1 VVIVAVLSILVGAFS
16 GLAQK
21 SIRRILAFSAVM
33 NAGFIVLGLLVPSYL
48 KNGTVQ
54 LGAMFYF
61 LVTYAVASAGAL
73 TGVAYLSGKG
83 DRKENLEDLRGAGR
97 KHPFVALGATVCLA
111 SLAGLPPVAGF
122 LAKFALF
129 TDVFAAGHGAI
140 AIFAFALSLVAAV
153 YYLRIAYVLFMPVK
167 AEGECK
173 CCCCKSQAAFTYM
186 LKFAVAISA
195 IALIA
200 MSMFP
205 GKALLG

>member
-1 VVIVAVLSILVGAFS
+1 
-16 GLAQK
+16 
-21 SIRRILAFSAVM
+21 M

-83 DRKENLEDLRGAGR
+83 DRKENLEDLQGAGR

-140 AIFAFALSLVAAV
+140 AIFAFVLSLVAAV